1 MLTNQENVVTPIS
14 TMSEA
19 KKIEILAFINA
30 EWNDFD
36 TKVEMG
42 KEIEHSYIFG
52 PLGQNQHFNI
62 DDIMSLINEV
72 DLQKNPPIIE
82 EVVVEEPALET
93 NV

>member
-1 MLTNQENVVTPIS
+1 
-14 TMSEA
+14 
-19 KKIEILAFINA
+19 
-30 EWNDFD
+30 
-36 TKVEMG
+36 MG